1 LVHQSVNR
9 AQLLAYLLRKR
20 ASGATVTELKHILKS
35 KGFTDKTVRDYISTI
50 ESVSKNKQKVLSIL
64 KGKPF

>member
-9 AQLLAYLLRKR
+9 AQLLTYLLRKR
-20 ASGATVTELKHILKS
+20 ANGATINDLKLILKS
-35 KGFTDKTVRDYISTI
+35 KGFSDKTVRDYISTI

-64 KGKPF
+64 KGQPF